1 MPQSI
6 AWLLQVPAGP
16 ESMKMNQQIN
26 ENKGFT
32 IVEVMIALAIFSI
45 GYLAYSSLQISAT
58 KSNTKA
64 RWLTLAVTCAT
75 DKIEQLLELPYSHAD
90 LSAGTH
96 TLAEDADGIDNNS
109 DGRIDEPSE
118 SGPLNFTWTVT
129 DDVPI
134 ANVKTI
140 SISITWKNA
149 YGQNTINLD
158 YYKANL

>member
-1 MPQSI
+1 M
-6 AWLLQVPAGP
+6 AAVPV
-16 ESMKMNQQIN
+16 SLRMNQRIK

-45 GYLAYSSLQISAT
+45 GYLAYSGLQISAT

-75 DKIEQLLELPYSHAD
+75 DRIEQLLDLPYTHAN
-90 LSAGTH
+90 LAAGTH
-96 TLAEDADGIDNNS
+96 TLAEAADGIDNNS
-109 DGRIDEPSE
+109 DGRIDEPGE
-118 SGPLNFTWTVT
+118 SGPLAFNWTVT

-140 SISITWKNA
+140 NISISWSNA
-149 YGQNTINLD
+149 YGQHSMNLE